1 MAVAFAMNESPCPT
15 FPGCTEYASVSLH
28 TGQRPWLAASW
39 SCCAGVSVPVAS
51 MPSTVP
57 QLDALVHALS
67 CHTWP
72 RHSLRR
78 RPAARLKGLQQG
90 KLPQTWHRSA
100 LEILADFPVPND
112 QHWHFV
118 ITNGLTRLAPN
129 METQLENH
137 QDRGAW
143 RKPRERKRLTRS
155 EAWGRDR
162 IRTRQMERVCLR
174 PLPEIR
180 IDKPGAAT
188 PAKRPA
194 PESILDPF
202 HQLQAFF
209 PDAAGDTCPHR
220 GYDLRTV
227 PIEADGYR
235 QCPLHQLRVRALAV
249 RTPECAKH
257 RP

>member
-1 MAVAFAMNESPCPT
+1 MT
-15 FPGCTEYASVSLH
+15 TTR
-28 TGQRPWLAASW
+28 TGQPGPYKVGQVYLVTEVLGWWLQSVGEHPEWFPVTGPLHEDAAFFDLHEHHYH
-39 SCCAGVSVPVAS
+39 V
-51 MPSTVP
+51 
-57 QLDALVHALS
+57 D
-67 CHTWP
+67 P
-72 RHSLRR
+72 RFLKRR
-78 RPAARLKGLQQG
+78 HEAAARLKGLQQG

-100 LEILADFPVPND
+100 LEILARFPVPND
-112 QHWHFV
+112 RHWHFV

-129 METQLENH
+129 IEMQLENH

-162 IRTRQMERVCLR
+162 IRTRKMERVCLR

-202 HQLQAFF
+202 HQLRALF
-209 PDAAGDTCPHR
+209 PDAAGNTCPHQ

-249 RTPECAKH
+249 RTPKCAKH

>member
-1 MAVAFAMNESPCPT
+1 MTTTTRTDPPGPYKVGQVYLVTEVLGWWLQNFGERPEWFPVTGPLHEDKAF
-15 FPGCTEYASVSLH
+15 FDLH
-28 TGQRPWLAASW
+28 EHHYH
-39 SCCAGVSVPVAS
+39 V
-51 MPSTVP
+51 
-57 QLDALVHALS
+57 D
-67 CHTWP
+67 P
-72 RHSLRR
+72 RFLNGRHEA
-78 RPAARLKGLQQG
+78 AARLKGLQQG

-100 LEILADFPVPND
+100 VEILARFPVPND

-129 METQLENH
+129 VETQLESRQNR
-137 QDRGAW
+137 DTW
-143 RKPRERKRLTRS
+143 RRPHERKQLTRS
-155 EAWGRDR
+155 EAWGRER
-162 IRTRQMERVCLR
+162 IRTRRVERVCLR

-188 PAKRPA
+188 PTKRPA
-194 PESILDPF
+194 PESTLDPF
-202 HQLQAFF
+202 HQLRAFF
-209 PDAAGDTCPHR
+209 TDAAGDTCPHR